1 MTPPAAT
8 RLKPVRAG
16 IVGLWDYTEA
26 TFAFADGRLVLRG
39 ANGSGKTK
47 ALEVLFPFVLDGRL
61 DPRRL
66 DPFSGEN
73 RTMKENLLWRG
84 TDSAYGYAWLEF
96 AVPATPDA
104 PARHVTIGVGMR
116 AQRHRPSPT
125 SWFFVAHGRVGEDV
139 PLVVDGRPL
148 TRRELA
154 DRLGDEAVVDRASD
168 HRRRVDAALF
178 GLGAERYE
186 AMLDLVLTLRRPM
199 LAKDL
204 DPQLLSE
211 TLTRGLRPLDDDLLE
226 QVARS
231 FDDLEA
237 VQRDLDQLAA
247 ADDATQ
253 RFLTDYRGYLRTQ
266 ARHRADATIEAV
278 AARGA
283 AVERQQAAHGSL
295 DEARAAEAMAEAETT
310 RLEDQLDRDRARR
323 DALRASEA
331 FRTAGQL
338 DHLERSVRD
347 LAEEVARAE
356 RRRSDAEAAAEREG
370 EQLDDQRQRRA
381 RVVSDLDRLRPRLAA
396 AAGEAGIGWQAD
408 DAVGDDGEVR
418 QRVGA
423 RAAARR
429 SDLEAVRA
437 ALAAA
442 QDAERRLVA
451 AEAAVERATDADE
464 AAEAALATAE
474 EGVRGARHDLEV
486 ALGAWADAHTAVVSD
501 EDRAAVLT
509 SVATAGEDDQPAP
522 ADLWRER
529 LAARRD
535 AAATERARVED
546 ALAALASQRDALEE
560 RRQAIL
566 DERDDAP
573 PAVDWR
579 GGGREERAGAPLWRL
594 VRFADGVDDAAAA
607 GIEAA
612 LEAAGLL
619 DAWVGPDGGVAE
631 VLDAFL
637 VPDAE
642 DGTPQDD
649 DAGSGGRLADLL
661 VPEEQDHVPTEV
673 VARLLRSIA
682 LSPDDGEVAIGADG
696 RYRLGPLAG
705 RHQVAAPRYL
715 GATARAAHRAARV
728 AALDGELAELA
739 RETDQRHARLAELEA
754 WLTAA
759 DAATA
764 ALPPI
769 GELRRRLRELERA
782 TGRRQE
788 ARGAL
793 HASRAAAETARRE
806 LNERRDALRREA
818 ERHALPIDPDAIA
831 AVAAAV
837 TRFETDGQELA
848 TTIRRLAERTE
859 AVRTAEERVTAA
871 TTALDSATTEVTTRR
886 RAHDSRATELT
897 TLRDRMGADV
907 AAVMA
912 ELEEVEQALTAD
924 ERARVAAA
932 QQARDAAA
940 ARGQAEGE
948 VGAAAEAVTTATEH
962 LTAAEERLAVLT
974 RPDLAGP
981 LELTTPPDASA
992 DALLDAV
999 DQLVTGVSG
1008 TDERRKAAQTRITHG
1023 LEELQHALGS
1033 GYHPAW
1039 DVEDDVIVVTV
1050 GDDLGVRSMA
1060 AFAQQLAVQRGEQEA
1075 LLTARERALFED
1087 TLLTSVCGQIHHRIQ
1102 ATRDLV
1108 STMDRE
1114 MRARRL
1120 SSGQTVGVAW
1130 RAQDTATDE
1139 WKRVHRLLDQDPA
1152 HFGPD
1157 QLDELRRHFSAEIKA
1172 ARAADPKAPYREL
1185 LGHVLDYRTWRRF
1198 ELSLIEAD
1206 GSASPLTRAR
1216 HARLSGGEKAA
1227 SLHLPLFAAAHAAFA
1242 GARHDCPRLLGL
1254 DEAFAGIDDQGRSE
1268 LLSLSVTFDL
1278 DLFMTGYDLWA
1289 VDPAVPAVAHYDLL
1303 HLADEHA
1310 VSSLLIVWDGAE
1322 LLEGPDA
1329 EVALAAANA
1338 P

>member
-1 MTPPAAT
+1 
-8 RLKPVRAG
+8 
-16 IVGLWDYTEA
+16 
-26 TFAFADGRLVLRG
+26 
-39 ANGSGKTK
+39 
-47 ALEVLFPFVLDGRL
+47 VLDGRL

-96 AVPATPDA
+96 AVPATADA

-116 AQRHRPSPT
+116 SQRHRPSPS
-125 SWFFVAHGRVGEDV
+125 SWFFVAPGRVGEDLR
-139 PLVVDGRPL
+139 LVVDGRPL

-154 DRLGDEAVVDRASD
+154 DHLGDEAVVDRASD
-168 HRRRVDAALF
+168 HRRRVDATLF

-266 ARHRADATIEAV
+266 ARHRADDTIEAA
-278 AARGA
+278 AARRA
-283 AVERQQAAHGSL
+283 AVERQEAAHRAL
-295 DEARAAEAMAEAETT
+295 DEARASEAMAEAETT
-310 RLEDQLDRDRARR
+310 RLEDQLDQDRARR

-331 FRTAGQL
+331 FRTAAQL
-338 DHLERSVRD
+338 DHLERSVRE
-347 LAEEVARAE
+347 LAEEVTRAE
-356 RRRSDAEAAAEREG
+356 TRRSDAEAAADRESA
-370 EQLDDQRQRRA
+370 QLGDQRQRRA
-381 RVVSDLDRLRPRLAA
+381 QLVSDLDRLRPRLAT
-396 AAGEAGIGWQAD
+396 AAGDAGIGWDPAD
-408 DAVGDDGEVR
+408 ADGDDTEVR
-418 QRVGA
+418 QRIGA
-423 RAAARR
+423 RTAARR
-429 SDLEAVRA
+429 SDLDAVRA
-437 ALAAA
+437 ALSAT

-464 AAEAALATAE
+464 AAEAALADADD
-474 EGVRGARHDLEV
+474 GVRGARHDLEV
-486 ALGAWADAHTAVVSD
+486 ALGTWADAHTAVVSD

-509 SVATAGEDDQPAP
+509 SVATAGEDDHPAP
-522 ADLWRER
+522 GDVWREQ
-529 LAARRD
+529 LAPRRD
-535 AAATERARVED
+535 AAATERARVDD
-546 ALAALASQRDALEE
+546 ALAALAVQRDVLEE

-573 PAVDWR
+573 PPVDWR

-594 VRFADGVDDAAAA
+594 VRPADGVDDATAA
-607 GIEAA
+607 GVEAA
-612 LEAAGLL
+612 LEATGLL
-619 DAWVGPDGGVAE
+619 DAWVAPDGTIADAHDASLVADADVAE
-631 VLDAFL
+631 GP
-637 VPDAE
+637 PDA
-642 DGTPQDD
+642 
-649 DAGSGGRLADLL
+649 GRLADLL
-661 VPEEQDHVPTEV
+661 VAEAQDHVPTAV
-673 VARLLRSIA
+673 VDRLLRAIR
-682 LSPDDGEVAIGADG
+682 LSPEAGTAAIAPDG

-705 RHQVAAPRYL
+705 RHHIPAARYL

-728 AALDGELAELA
+728 AALDEELVALA
-739 RETDQRHARLAELEA
+739 RDTDRQQARLAELEA
-754 WLTAA
+754 WLTAV

-764 ALPPI
+764 AIPTI

-788 ARGAL
+788 ARAAL
-793 HASRAAAETARRE
+793 HANRAAAETARRE
-806 LNERRDALRREA
+806 LNEHRDALRRQA
-818 ERHALPIDPDAIA
+818 DRHALPTDPDAIA

-848 TTIRRLAERTE
+848 STIRRLAERTE
-859 AVRTAEERVTAA
+859 AVQAAEARVTAA
-871 TTALDSATTEVTTRR
+871 TTTLDAATSEVTTRR
-886 RAHDSRATELT
+886 RAHDSRATELA

-907 AAVMA
+907 AAVMT
-912 ELEEVEQALTAD
+912 ELEEVEQALSAD
-924 ERARVAAA
+924 ERARVSAA
-932 QQARDAAA
+932 QRARDAAA

-948 VGAAAEAVTTATEH
+948 VGAAAEAVTTATDH
-962 LTAAEERLAVLT
+962 LTRAEERLAVMT

-981 LELTTPPDASA
+981 LELTSPPDASA
-992 DALLDAV
+992 EALLDAV

-1108 STMDRE
+1108 ATMDRE

-1185 LGHVLDYRTWRRF
+1185 LAHVLDYRTWRRF

-1242 GARHDCPRLLGL
+1242 GARPDCPRLLGL